1 MQSENIDNKI
11 RQAAEQHHPDYDGKA
26 WIKMEKLLDRHL
38 PQTEDRRRRVIFFLL
53 LFLLMGGGAWL
64 IISQPWQRRDQ
75 TLTESSTKAEVKSST
90 GSTQQ
95 TPQANSPAGI
105 NDNKIS
111 SAPEIAIEK
120 KQDQTIPDA
129 VAGEDKPNQHPVI
142 STGKTTGNTN
152 QRQKTTGR
160 RLNNNEQVAIDIND
174 PSKAKKETKRENI
187 IVPTTDNTTV
197 KSQDTDKKKTAVDP
211 TAQNGQAISKSG
223 DTKNDNVIEQP
234 KTTDKK
240 EKELAK
246 KSGARKKNTF
256 FFSFSVA
263 PDVSWVGNE

>member
-38 PQTEDRRRRVIFFLL
+38 PQREDRRRRVIFFLL

-64 IISQPWQRRDQ
+64 VTSKPWQPRDQ
-75 TLTESSTKAEVKSST
+75 ALAESSTKAEAKSPT

-120 KQDQTIPDA
+120 KQNQTIPGA

-142 STGKTTGNTN
+142 SDRKDYRQYKSAGKDN
-152 QRQKTTGR
+152 REKTQQ
-160 RLNNNEQVAIDIND
+160 E
-174 PSKAKKETKRENI
+174 
-187 IVPTTDNTTV
+187 
-197 KSQDTDKKKTAVDP
+197 
-211 TAQNGQAISKSG
+211 
-223 DTKNDNVIEQP
+223 
-234 KTTDKK
+234 
-240 EKELAK
+240 
-246 KSGARKKNTF
+246 
-256 FFSFSVA
+256 
-263 PDVSWVGNE
+263 